1 MKESLPT
8 LSSMNK
14 RGARC
19 CSSRDPGQT
28 GSKGTTKL
36 KTYGEQGSGLPY
48 SLLDH
53 QHLIRE
59 FSNQEILVEDRKAEL
74 AICQPMMGVWGE
86 GRESRDK
93 GKEIGI

>member
-1 MKESLPT
+1 MRVVVKESLPT

-19 CSSRDPGQT
+19 CSCHDPGQT

-36 KTYGEQGSGLPY
+36 KIYGGQGSGLPY
-48 SLLDH
+48 SLLYY

-59 FSNQEILVEDRKAEL
+59 FSNQEIFVQDRKAEL
-74 AICQPMMGVWGE
+74 AIFQPMMGVWEE
-86 GRESRDK
+86 GRES
-93 GKEIGI
+93 